1 MTDAPLDASDPQRA
15 VVVKRKVLERLT
27 DVARHYR
34 ALEAAMAAFGE
45 GFVRDQFARA
55 AASDDPTELNRVK
68 AIERGLDQLF
78 NYLAELAAL
87 GLELAELRAPDDDP
101 NARRDLKGLREI
113 GVIDE
118 QIRDQLTRVASVRN
132 RMVHDYVG
140 VGALDVHEATR
151 LIHGALPR
159 FVTAYQQWLQAGFQ
173 AARYK
178 AG

>member
-68 AIERGLDQLF
+68 AIEGGLDQLF
-78 NYLAELAAL
+78 NYLADSQRWASSWQSC
-87 GLELAELRAPDDDP
+87 GHRTT
-101 NARRDLKGLREI
+101 
-113 GVIDE
+113 
-118 QIRDQLTRVASVRN
+118 TRT
-132 RMVHDYVG
+132 HD
-140 VGALDVHEATR
+140 AT
-151 LIHGALPR
+151 
-159 FVTAYQQWLQAGFQ
+159 
-173 AARYK
+173 
-178 AG
+178 